1 MRGPHDARTQTLLT
15 RALSDKITAMQPP
28 GDILAA
34 MRRAAGLSQRALAQ
48 RGGTSAPT
56 IAAYE
61 AGDKEP
67 RLTTLDRLAGAAGFR
82 VRLEVEPVSTTNLQR
97 TDRRS
102 LALHGRVFDHL
113 LRDPEAVREIAR
125 RNLRVMGEANPE
137 AGPWLQEWA
146 RLLDGP
152 LHELAAVLLSTNQH
166 ACGLRRCTP
175 FAGVLAQDER
185 LEVLRSLG

>member
-1 MRGPHDARTQTLLT
+1 
-15 RALSDKITAMQPP
+15 
-28 GDILAA
+28 

-82 VRLEVEPVSTTNLQR
+82 LRIELAPAAAVDLQR

-102 LALHGRVFDHL
+102 LALHASVFDHL
-113 LRDPEAVREIAR
+113 LRDPESVRKTAR
-125 RNLRVMGEANPE
+125 RNLRVMAAANPD
-137 AGPWLQEWA
+137 ATPWLEEWTL
-146 RLLDGP
+146 LLDGP
-152 LHELAAVLLSTNQH
+152 LHELAAVLISTDEQ
-166 ACGLRRCTP
+166 ACGLRRSSP
-175 FAGVLAQDER
+175 FAGVLSHEER
-185 LEVLRSLG
+185 LEVLRSIR

>member
-1 MRGPHDARTQTLLT
+1 M
-15 RALSDKITAMQPP
+15 
-28 GDILAA
+28 LAA

-82 VRLEVEPVSTTNLQR
+82 LRIEVEPATADHLQR

-102 LALHGRVFDHL
+102 LALHARVFDHL
-113 LRDPEAVREIAR
+113 LRDPESVRKIAR
-125 RNLRVMGEANPE
+125 RSLKVMGEANPD
-137 AGPWLQEWA
+137 ARPWLEEWA
-146 RLLDGP
+146 QLLDGP
-152 LHELAAVLLSTNQH
+152 LHELAAVLLSTGQH
-166 ACGLRRCTP
+166 ARGLRRSSP
-175 FAGVLAQDER
+175 FAGVLSQEER
-185 LEVLRSLG
+185 LEVLRSIR